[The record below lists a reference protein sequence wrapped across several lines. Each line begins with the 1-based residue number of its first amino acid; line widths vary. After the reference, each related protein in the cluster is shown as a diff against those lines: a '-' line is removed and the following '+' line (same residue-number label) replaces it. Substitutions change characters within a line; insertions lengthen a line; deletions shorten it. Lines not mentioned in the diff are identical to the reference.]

1 MNRLIFI
8 ITNNFW
14 YKVAALALA
23 ILIWAIVQGD
33 EILELNRTVHIKII
47 APEDHIVRESAI
59 PPLNAT
65 IKGPR
70 ILMGELIGQRDL
82 TATIRLQPHEI
93 GELRLRVTREN
104 FSDWDERVTL
114 IVHEPSNVSVF
125 VDEKQSAD
133 LPIREVLQGAPADG
147 YIVEK
152 VTIKPKSVSV
162 TGLKSE
168 LKKIKEVIT
177 EPLDITGI
185 QQSKNF
191 EAKIVAHGLTRAE
204 LSESTATVSLQVGVS
219 KENKK
224 FAAVPITI
232 VGSTNGVTVRPKY
245 VTIELQGTPAI
256 LNFIKPTD
264 LRAMVDISNLPAGRH
279 DREVQVKIPTD
290 TALIETN
297 PDKVSVYISR

>member
-1 MNRLIFI
+1 MNLLVLI

-14 YKVAALALA
+14 YKVAALGLA

-33 EILELNRTVHIKII
+33 EILELNRTVQINII
-47 APEDHIVRESAI
+47 PPENHMVRESSV

-70 ILMGELIGQRDL
+70 ILMGDLIYQRDL
-82 TATIRLQPHEI
+82 TATIRLQPHEV

-104 FSDWDERVTL
+104 FSDWDERIGL

-125 VDEKQSAD
+125 VDEKQTVE

-147 YIVEK
+147 HIVEK
-152 VTIKPKSVSV
+152 VTLKPKSVSV

-168 LKKIKEVIT
+168 LKKLKEVIT
-177 EPLDITGI
+177 EPVDITGI

-191 EAKIVAHGLTRAE
+191 DAELIAHGLTRAE
-204 LSESTATVSLQVGVS
+204 LSESTTTVSLQVGVS

-256 LNFIKPTD
+256 LNFIKSTD
-264 LRAMVDISNLPAGRH
+264 LRAMVDISNLSAGRH